1 MVTESNKKSFLERI
15 KKIIEN
21 LIWTEG
27 TYGERSV
34 DPSVVIRENMD
45 KIKRIQKLIESK
57 IRQEKHQS
65 KQQI

>member
-1 MVTESNKKSFLERI
+1 MATKSNKKSFLERI
-15 KKIIEN
+15 KEIIEN

-65 KQQI
+65 K

>member
-1 MVTESNKKSFLERI
+1 MATKSNKKSFLERI

-45 KIKRIQKLIESK
+45 KIKKNRN
-57 IRQEKHQS
+57 
-65 KQQI
+65 

>member
-1 MVTESNKKSFLERI
+1 MATKSNKKSFLERI

>member
-1 MVTESNKKSFLERI
+1 MATKSNKKSFLERS

>member
-1 MVTESNKKSFLERI
+1 MATESNKKSFLERS

-27 TYGERSV
+27 TYGERPV

-45 KIKRIQKLIESK
+45 KIKRIQKAVALEIEQRK
-57 IRQEKHQS
+57 QQS
-65 KQQI
+65 K

>member
-1 MVTESNKKSFLERI
+1 MATKSNKKSFLERI

-57 IRQEKHQS
+57 IRQEKQQS
-65 KQQI
+65 K